1 MSRSEAVR
9 RAAAV
14 ALTLLLSLQLG
25 TAAAEETPSQ
35 VIDAVSGQVLA
46 ALRDK
51 SLDSE
56 QRRTRVEDI
65 VYRYIDF
72 GTLSRL
78 VLGRNWRKLSDAERD
93 EFMAEFKKH
102 LSATYGENIDNYRN
116 EKVQILS
123 ERKEKRGDVTV
134 KSKILRSGSEPIL
147 VDYRLRRKEADW
159 RIIDVVIEGVS
170 LVANF
175 RSQFQEI
182 ISDGGIERLLKLL
195 REKNLEA
202 PKV

>member
-1 MSRSEAVR
+1 MNRSNVAR
-9 RAAAV
+9 RAAAGALV
-14 ALTLLLSLQLG
+14 AVLSLAG
-25 TAAAEETPSQ
+25 SVDAAEQTPSQ
-35 VIDAVSGQVLA
+35 VIDAVASQVLET
-46 ALRDK
+46 LRDK

-65 VYRYIDF
+65 VYRYVDF
-72 GTLSRL
+72 ETLSRL
-78 VLGRNWRKLSDAERD
+78 VMARNWRKLSESEQE
-93 EFMAEFKKH
+93 EFKVEFKKH

-116 EKVQILS
+116 EKVEILS

-134 KSKILRSGSEPIL
+134 KSKIVRSGSEPIL
-147 VDYRLRRKEADW
+147 VDYRLRQNDGEWKV
-159 RIIDVVIEGVS
+159 IDLVIEGVS

-182 ISDGGIERLLKLL
+182 ISDGGTERLLKLL

-202 PKV
+202 PKF